1 MAEVRE
7 KGGLTAVA
15 VAAAISFIISGIG
28 GALLQK
34 YVSRAKPEITV
45 TAAGFEGTSDF
56 IEIPDDL
63 LQTSA
68 DDSWGDTL
76 AKYERFD
83 KMRAREEDAGDT
95 EVRLSKL
102 IPLAEAWTKENSSG
116 EGPLRES
123 EILKHPLFAD
133 PLFGSSLN
141 GLIRRRE
148 LGEPPVSKFES
159 MSIVFPLYATETGPM
174 MHTGKVAV
182 SFPEKDFMD
191 RSMRDPNNTLA
202 MSFSRGERRNVVYY
216 TTRFLESERAS
227 LLTLKKLR
235 EQLRTVL
242 LEQSRPTLTIVIHNA
257 GDTPVAFRPYF
268 GMNVLAADQRSVA
281 DSYLMTLVSDSSS
294 SPNIGREKS
303 STRAKIE
310 PYLPRVGGLSYTT
323 ISPGASQTLRL
334 IATTTMGP
342 KGMQYRTSYE
352 SGLLNTRILGLTA
365 EGGDVW
371 SPVSVFGS
379 NVNKES
385 EQDIIQR
392 LK

>member
-83 KMRAREEDAGDT
+83 KMRAREEDAGIT

-159 MSIVFPLYATETGPM
+159 MSIVFPLYATKTGPM

-182 SFPEKDFMD
+182 SFPEKDFMGLVD
-191 RSMRDPNNTLA
+191 ARPQQHVSN
-202 MSFSRGERRNVVYY
+202 
-216 TTRFLESERAS
+216 
-227 LLTLKKLR
+227 
-235 EQLRTVL
+235 VL
-242 LEQSRPTLTIVIHNA
+242 LK
-257 GDTPVAFRPYF
+257 
-268 GMNVLAADQRSVA
+268 
-281 DSYLMTLVSDSSS
+281 
-294 SPNIGREKS
+294 GREKECRLLHDS
-303 STRAKIE
+303 VLGIRTRESLDSQKIA
-310 PYLPRVGGLSYTT
+310 RATSNGL
-323 ISPGASQTLRL
+323 A
-334 IATTTMGP
+334 
-342 KGMQYRTSYE
+342 
-352 SGLLNTRILGLTA
+352 
-365 EGGDVW
+365 
-371 SPVSVFGS
+371 
-379 NVNKES
+379 
-385 EQDIIQR
+385 
-392 LK
+392 